1 MHLDAQAAPAS
12 TATQQITS
20 LLADPIA
27 AAKAAGLRYISDT
40 GPCIRRIRCSGKKFR
55 YVDVN
60 GKPLRDPDEL
70 RRVRALGIPPA
81 WTKVWICPDPDGHI
95 QATGRDVKGRKQY
108 RYHARWREVR
118 DETKYNKM
126 LDFGAAL
133 PLIRER
139 TDKDLALPGL
149 PREKVLAA
157 VVRLL
162 EGTLIRVGNEEY
174 ARQNGSFGLTTMR
187 DWHVD
192 IEGSRLRFHFRG
204 KSGKDH
210 DVDIRDRRL
219 AKIVKKCQDIPGHE
233 LFQYIGDDG
242 SRHTIG
248 SADVNDYLQSIAG
261 KDFTAKDFRTW
272 AGTVLASLA
281 LQEFEAFDSQTQA
294 KKNVVQAIR
303 SVSERLGNTPAICR
317 KCYIHPAV
325 LDAYMDGSMLHT
337 LKRRAEAEM
346 AEGLEKLR
354 PEEAAVMA
362 FLQARLKQEV
372 TRRDL
377 GDELAASLKVT
388 RKARASG
395 ARKAA
400 SRARPKASAKAA
412 KREAVRP
419 ARKARPAVGGRSITA
434 RRGEQGRKGL
444 AREARPEAKR
454 GAPAAH
460 KKRARRSP

>member
-1 MHLDAQAAPAS
+1 MHLDTQADPAS
-12 TATQQITS
+12 PSAVMT
-20 LLADPIA
+20 LLADPVA
-27 AAKAAGLRYISDT
+27 AAKAAGLHYLSDT
-40 GPCIRRIRCSGKKFR
+40 GPCIRRIRCGAKKFR
-55 YVDVN
+55 YVGPDN
-60 GKPLRDPDEL
+60 KPIRDPDEL
-70 RRVRALGIPPA
+70 RRVRSLGIPPA
-81 WTKVWICPDPDGHI
+81 WTDVWICPDADGHI

-108 RYHARWREVR
+108 RYHARWRELR

-126 LDFGAAL
+126 LEFGAAL

-174 ARQNGSFGLTTMR
+174 ARTNGSFGLTTMR

-210 DVDIRDRRL
+210 NVDLRDRRL

-233 LFQYIGDDG
+233 LFQFIGDDG
-242 SRHTIG
+242 HRHTIG
-248 SADVNDYLQSIAG
+248 SADVNDYLRSITG

-281 LQEFEAFDSQTQA
+281 LQAFEGFDSQTQA
-294 KKNVVQAIR
+294 KKNVVQAIK

-325 LDAYMDGSMLHT
+325 LDSYMDGSMLQT
-337 LKRRAEAEM
+337 LKKHTEAVM
-346 AEGLEKLR
+346 AEELQNLR

-362 FLQARLKQEV
+362 FLQERLKQEV
-372 TRRDL
+372 NRRDTL
-377 GDELAASLKVT
+377 ADDLAASLKQPSKRRPASVRT
-388 RKARASG
+388 ADRARS
-395 ARKAA
+395 KS
-400 SRARPKASAKAA
+400 SRA
-412 KREAVRP
+412 
-419 ARKARPAVGGRSITA
+419 GGRSGSA
-434 RRGEQGRKGL
+434 
-444 AREARPEAKR
+444 ARPNRKR
-454 GAPAAH
+454 AAPVAH
-460 KKRARRSP
+460 KKPGGRGRRS